1 MPTVQSA
8 IQQPIKKDLSGK
20 KLPILVALVVL
31 FLLVALGFS
40 TNIKNL
46 KEREA
51 VPTKTESPQLQK
63 ISEIITLFENPSQEL
78 LDQIDATVWK
88 IKKESIL
95 GTEGS
100 GKRDLY
106 SLEDVRRAI
115 RDEQFELAK
124 EMMRSGLF
132 DRLTV
137 PLSTKDKGTE
147 AHRILTA
154 DIINKSDPQR
164 VFFDKDA
171 VGGRVAEARYEI
183 AIKFLELYYSL

>member
-63 ISEIITLFENPSQEL
+63 ISEIITL
-78 LDQIDATVWK
+78 
-88 IKKESIL
+88 
-95 GTEGS
+95 
-100 GKRDLY
+100 
-106 SLEDVRRAI
+106 ED
-115 RDEQFELAK
+115 
-124 EMMRSGLF
+124 
-132 DRLTV
+132 
-137 PLSTKDKGTE
+137 
-147 AHRILTA
+147 
-154 DIINKSDPQR
+154 
-164 VFFDKDA
+164 
-171 VGGRVAEARYEI
+171 
-183 AIKFLELYYSL
+183 